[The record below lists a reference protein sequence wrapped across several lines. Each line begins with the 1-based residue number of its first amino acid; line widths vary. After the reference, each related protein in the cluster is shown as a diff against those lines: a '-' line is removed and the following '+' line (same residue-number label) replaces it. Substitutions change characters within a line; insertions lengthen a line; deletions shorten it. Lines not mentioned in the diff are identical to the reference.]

1 MNTKNTIDIF
11 GILYAKT
18 VDGILALAQ
27 QIYDKELGLM
37 QGKVNELTTVKD
49 DDGNVK
55 KQPLRLVKSDK
66 WLYAIED
73 AEGNMVMNIDRSGKA
88 WYAKGM
94 SDEAR
99 KKFEDIANRLR
110 DLDGWK
116 ISENEQYIYMVID
129 KADNLLF
136 GITKDGTFV
145 CDKGMSREVRKR
157 LDELKGWQVQRN
169 EQFIFMVTDE
179 NKNLLLGIR
188 KKNGR
193 IVAPRGFIEVVTET
207 EYAEEEVEDGV
218 LYAIQGRGG
227 KIVDLFL
234 NGQPIRNSEE
244 HFFSREDN
252 ILMYNGRMTIMPRIY
267 IDHEQ
272 MMLMV
277 EYPTGYEGPLFENV
291 DGMLFVR

>member
-37 QGKVNELTTVKD
+37 QKDVNELATVKD
-49 DDGNVK
+49 DEGNVK
-55 KQPLRLVKSDK
+55 KQPLRFVKSDR

-73 AEGNMVMNIDRSGKA
+73 AAGNMVLNIDRNGKA

-94 SDEAR
+94 SDESR
-99 KKFEDIANRLR
+99 QKFEDIANRLR
-110 DLDGWK
+110 ELDGWK
-116 ISENEQYIYMVID
+116 VTENEQYIYMITD
-129 KADNLLF
+129 KANNLLF
-136 GITKDGTFV
+136 GIKKDGTFT

-157 LDELKGWQVQRN
+157 LDELKGWQVKRN

-179 NKNLLLGIR
+179 NENLLLGIR

-193 IVAPRGFIEVVTET
+193 IVAPHGFIEVVTEK
-207 EYAEEEVEDGV
+207 EYANAEAEDGV
-218 LYAIQGRGG
+218 LYAIQGKGG
-227 KIVDLFL
+227 KIVDLYL
-234 NGQPIRNSEE
+234 NGEPIRNNEE